1 MALRKMEPEDYEL
14 LDKRDEE
21 QILAE
26 IKGNIITEMFYSFP
40 MDGRTVTGVS
50 WVGTKEIARQYGNIS
65 MDFIKVEETPDS
77 YIAIVKATDTKRGT
91 SLLGTAMQ
99 PKLMQTRKGEVE
111 DRFAYTKAVSK
122 AQRNGIRAIIPER
135 YLLEMYELFTKQGGF
150 KTPKTPRKP
159 RKKVV
164 AKAEVKAEV
173 KTEVKPE
180 VKAEKP
186 KIDPAEEAVSLTLE
200 ANGLDPNTVMIN
212 KYNKVIRVKPR
223 EDFDQERFDEY
234 NHVLV
239 ELMGGKYIQ
248 SWGYWETPIK

>member
-1 MALRKMEPEDYEL
+1 MALRKLEPEDYEL

-99 PKLMQTRKGEVE
+99 PKLMQTRKGPVE

-150 KTPKTPRKP
+150 KTPKASQKP
-159 RKKVV
+159 RKKVE
-164 AKAEVKAEV
+164 AKAEVKEEV
-173 KTEVKPE
+173 
-180 VKAEKP
+180 EKP
-186 KIDPAEEAVSLTLE
+186 QIDPEEEAVSLTLE
-200 ANGLDPNTVMIN
+200 ANGLDTNLVMIN

-223 EDFDQERFDEY
+223 EDFDQEKFDEY

-248 SWGYWETPIK
+248 EWGYWETPIK